1 MPLKIESFE
10 DGFLDKIYTESIA
23 DLNKFYE
30 MNWVHHQPVVIIMKD
45 RKTIDVLKG
54 ESTERWMVGHAEGNK
69 VFILDRNN
77 LESESDHKYSQ
88 EKYYS
93 LLKHEISHCFYR
105 ILSGGNMK
113 PVWLC
118 EGVAIFTSGQNNEKR
133 PVECFKEF
141 LGFYENGGK
150 GVYAESGFAVYLL
163 VKEFG
168 KQKLLDLIKGLKS
181 VASQKDFTEL
191 FIRIYGIE
199 PTYEKFNG
207 LLRKYPLTDGLV

>member
-45 RKTIDVLKG
+45 RKTIDALKG

-105 ILSGGNMK
+105 ILSDGQMK

-118 EGVAIFTSGQNNEKR
+118 EGVAIYTSGQNKEKH

-141 LGFYENGGK
+141 LDFFENGGK

-181 VASQKDFTEL
+181 VDSQKDFTEL
-191 FIRIYGIE
+191 FVQTYSIK
-199 PTYEKFNG
+199 PTYEKFND
-207 LLRKYPLTDGLV
+207 LLIKHPLTDGLI

>member
-10 DGFLDKIYTESIA
+10 DELLDKIYTESID

-30 MNWVHHQPVVIIMKD
+30 INWTHHQPVVIIMKD
-45 RKTIDVLKG
+45 RKAIDALKG
-54 ESTERWMVGHAEGNK
+54 ENTERWMVGHAEGNK

-77 LESESDHKYSQ
+77 FESESDHKYSS
-88 EKYYS
+88 ETYYS
-93 LLKHEISHCFYR
+93 LIKHELSHCFYR
-105 ILSGGNMK
+105 VLYDGHMK

-118 EGVAIFTSGQNNEKR
+118 EGVAIYTSGQNKEKR
-133 PVECFKEF
+133 PVECFREF

-181 VASQKDFTEL
+181 VTAQKDFTTL
-191 FIRIYGIE
+191 FVQIYGIE
-199 PTYEKFNG
+199 PVYEKFNE
-207 LLRKYPLTDGLV
+207 LLKKYPLK